1 MLIEHSMTSNKHK
14 GSWSGYNKQVCSLP
28 CGGGYIQYERVC
40 LYPPCDGDK
49 FQTTSEPCNTHS
61 CQDHKLVA
69 KGGTVTKHA
78 TEGDE
83 HCVFPFLLHG
93 STYYSCI
100 EKVLCGSA
108 CKNGKQKAPSKYKAN
123 SICALSPNLSNDRR
137 WGFCPQDMEGLWTQW
152 TGWKRLKIKD
162 GVIILLKIGSSQTIQ
177 NRLLFYPLTGTR
189 MRKYEKT

>member
-1 MLIEHSMTSNKHK
+1 M
-14 GSWSGYNKQVCSLP
+14 
-28 CGGGYIQYERVC
+28 
-40 LYPPCDGDK
+40 
-49 FQTTSEPCNTHS
+49 
-61 CQDHKLVA
+61 A

-83 HCVFPFLLHG
+83 HCIFPFLLHG

-108 CKNGKQKAPSKYKAN
+108 CKNGKQRAPSKYKAN

-152 TGWKRLKIKD
+152 TSWKRLKIKD
-162 GVIILLKIGSSQTIQ
+162 SIIKFYTKLYMT
-177 NRLLFYPLTGTR
+177 RLVDTCDLESNNLSTER
-189 MRKYEKT
+189 DENVEV

>member
-1 MLIEHSMTSNKHK
+1 M
-14 GSWSGYNKQVCSLP
+14 P
-28 CGGGYIQYERVC
+28 CGGGYVQYERVC
-40 LYPPCDGDK
+40 LYPPCKGDK
-49 FQTTSEPCNTHS
+49 FQTTSEECNAHS

-83 HCVFPFLLHG
+83 HCTFPFLLHG

-108 CKNGKQKAPSKYKAN
+108 CKNGKQRAPSKYKSNA
-123 SICALSPNLSNDRR
+123 ICALSPNLSNDRR

-152 TGWKRLKIKD
+152 TSWKRIKIK
-162 GVIILLKIGSSQTIQ
+162 ILYQVELLGQEFSDYVHPCDHQELKKLTPQPQAASQEESFEVD
-177 NRLLFYPLTGTR
+177 L
-189 MRKYEKT
+189 